1 MVMTAANY
9 LDDETLLNHL
19 PWLTPEEVQMI
30 LERRGEADMERLME
44 EPEEEPEYDTETILT
59 AQEAS
64 EIDEG

>member
-44 EPEEEPEYDTETILT
+44 EPEEMPKYYTETVLT

-64 EIDEG
+64 EIEEG